1 MRSLIPS
8 VLAALALVSCQPMP
22 SPGEKTLDPSV
33 KPASATNAAKTEA
46 PSANNPHATDP
57 HAANPHAA
65 NPHAA
70 DPHAGMTGQAP
81 PGGSPGMGFM
91 PDYNAGEGGLGVADV
106 RPDGPAAKAGLQSG
120 DVITKFAG
128 IPITDVYSYMS
139 ALDTVKIGD
148 EVEILVKRG
157 DETKTLKGKVGMS
170 TR

>member
-8 VLAALALVSCQPMP
+8 VLAGLVLASCQPMDSKGDKVLAP
-22 SPGEKTLDPSV
+22 SAR
-33 KPASATNAAKTEA
+33 PASAANAAQA
-46 PSANNPHATDP
+46 PAPANPHAT
-57 HAANPHAA
+57 NPHAT
-65 NPHAA
+65 NPAT
-70 DPHAGMTGQAP
+70 DPHAGMTEEAP
-81 PGGSPGMGFM
+81 HGGSPGMGFM

-128 IPITDVYSYMS
+128 IPVTDVYSYMS

-148 EVEILVKRG
+148 EVEIVVKRSG
-157 DETKTLKGKVGMS
+157 ETKTLKGKVGMS